1 MDTPVRRGLES
12 SNRQVDVTGRMRLTI
27 LAITLVAVGATGS
40 WAQDTRALRKQ
51 ASAGDA
57 AAQYELARSYVDEA
71 ANALSEKRAMRD
83 LKRAVE
89 WYSKSAEQGFARA
102 QFELGRLYI
111 LGRGVEP
118 DPERGVELQI
128 EAAEQGLPEAQFET
142 GLNYMSGIVVEQDI
156 ELALDMFH
164 KAAKQSHVPALKH
177 LGTMYF
183 QAVGVEKDLAQAHM
197 WFSIAASNDD
207 MASAGYL
214 PVLESIMD
222 EVQIDEARTLAA
234 QWQTDHMAE

>member
-1 MDTPVRRGLES
+1 M
-12 SNRQVDVTGRMRLTI
+12 TGRMRLTI
-27 LAITLVAVGATGS
+27 LATTLVAVASAGS
-40 WAQDTRALRKQ
+40 WAQDAGALRKQ

-57 AAQYELARSYVDEA
+57 AAQYELARHYVNESG
-71 ANALSEKRAMRD
+71 NARSEKRALRD

-111 LGRGVEP
+111 LGTGVELDHDRGV
-118 DPERGVELQI
+118 DLQI
-128 EAAEQGLPEAQFET
+128 EAAEQGLPEAQFEI
-142 GLNYMSGIVVEQDI
+142 GLKYLSGIVLEYDL

-164 KAAKQSHVPALKH
+164 KAAEQRHVPALKQ

-183 QAVGVEKDLAQAHM
+183 QAVGVEKDLVQAHM
-197 WFSIAASNDD
+197 WFSIAALNDD
-207 MASAGYL
+207 KATAGYL
-214 PVLESIMD
+214 PILESIMD